1 MSSVPPLESPP
12 KAICFDLDG
21 TLLDSLV
28 DLADSMNAALRE
40 FGHPEYPTRAYR
52 YFVGNGARALVT
64 RTLPEV
70 HRDPETIEVVFQCY
84 QAIYRA
90 NWNNKTRP
98 YPGIPE
104 LLDALQ
110 ARDLPL
116 TVLSNKPHASTIV
129 CVEEIL
135 KDWEFDVV
143 LGQRDSVPHKPD
155 PAGVFEIAEKLQLVP
170 SDFLYLGDSVIDM
183 QTATVAG
190 CVIVGVLW
198 GFREGDE
205 LRQHGAQYLIET
217 PLDLLKLLPSVRV

>member
-1 MSSVPPLESPP
+1 MAIRVILSSDVRSVLGLNHHVLQRRLHVFIGPGAE
-12 KAICFDLDG
+12 
-21 TLLDSLV
+21 T
-28 DLADSMNAALRE
+28 
-40 FGHPEYPTRAYR
+40 
-52 YFVGNGARALVT
+52 VGK
-64 RTLPEV
+64 
-70 HRDPETIEVVFQCY
+70 D
-84 QAIYRA
+84 
-90 NWNNKTRP
+90 
-98 YPGIPE
+98 
-104 LLDALQ
+104 
-110 ARDLPL
+110 RDLPL

-217 PLDLLKLLPSVRV
+217 PLDLLKLLPSVSV